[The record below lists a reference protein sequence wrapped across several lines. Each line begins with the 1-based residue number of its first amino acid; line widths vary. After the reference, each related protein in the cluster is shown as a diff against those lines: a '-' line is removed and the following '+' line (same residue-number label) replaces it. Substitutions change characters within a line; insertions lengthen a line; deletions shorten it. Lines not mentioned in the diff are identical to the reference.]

1 MGYFGVWDMNFK
13 LFFYMS
19 IIFYLLQN
27 FALIADQ
34 PPLIIVTASYNN
46 SRWCRDYFDSIAQQ
60 AFDNW
65 LLLYI
70 DDNSTD
76 DTLAQM
82 QSLVAEYHMEDKVIF
97 IENSQRY
104 GHLYNQYYAI
114 HSCNPNSI
122 VLIVDGDDWL
132 ADSTVFKTIYSL
144 YQTQDIWL
152 TYGQFWYWK
161 KNKKGLC
168 RQIPPAVI
176 QSNTIRT
183 LSWRTSH
190 LRTFYAGLF
199 QQIAYEDLLYNGAFF
214 PKCADVATMLPMI
227 EMAGIHIKFIP
238 EVLYIY
244 NDDNPLSYHHNPAH
258 QRELEAYI
266 KTMPAYKP
274 LSGRL
279 W

>member
-1 MGYFGVWDMNFK
+1 MNLK
-13 LFFYMS
+13 LLCS
-19 IIFYLLQN
+19 SAIIFFILPSFVFPLNQS
-27 FALIADQ
+27 
-34 PPLIIVTASYNN
+34 PLIIVTASYNN
-46 SRWCRDYFDSIAQQ
+46 SRWCRDYFESIARQT
-60 AFDNW
+60 FDNW

-82 QSLVAEYHMEDKVIF
+82 QSLVAEYHLEDKVLF

-104 GHLYNQYYAI
+104 GHLYNQYHAI
-114 HSCNPNSI
+114 HACDPNSV
-122 VLIVDGDDWL
+122 VLIIDGDDWL
-132 ADSTVFKTIYSL
+132 AQNNVFQTIYSL
-144 YQTQDIWL
+144 YQTEDIWL

-161 KNKKGLC
+161 KNKKGFC

-176 QSNTIRT
+176 QNNTIRT

-199 QQIAYEDLLYNGAFF
+199 QQIDYEDLLYNGAFF
-214 PKCADVATMLPMI
+214 PKSVDVATMLPMI
-227 EMAGIHIKFIP
+227 EMAGTHIKFIH
-238 EVLYIY
+238 EILYIY

-266 KTMPAYKP
+266 RTMPVYQP
-274 LSGRL
+274 LKEKV